1 MIDTDLSLLIHLSVI
16 KVKRK
21 EVVTLTSVRY
31 SCKTLETS
39 QMNEV
44 IVLVQRDKVTPY
56 SEQKLERINAG

>member
-16 KVKRK
+16 EVKRK

-39 QMNEV
+39 QMNDV